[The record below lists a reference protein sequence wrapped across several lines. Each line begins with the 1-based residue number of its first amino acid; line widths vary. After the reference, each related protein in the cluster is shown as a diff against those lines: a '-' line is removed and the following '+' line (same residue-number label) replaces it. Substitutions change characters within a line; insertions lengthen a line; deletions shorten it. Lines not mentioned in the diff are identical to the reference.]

1 MNRQTQ
7 NTKGEPCNT
16 MLSQIKHFRQRMIKY
31 SQNHTIAETAIRF
44 RVSRKTVYK
53 WLKRYDGTVESLID
67 KSHRPKNS
75 PKSHTIEEL
84 KRIKRCLK
92 KHKWHD
98 LILAFQDMCEKYN
111 YSRSYGGFKRVAAKL
126 KADKPKKVKKKRK
139 PKPYKRADY
148 IGQKIQIDVKFV
160 PSYCVV
166 DGNKYYEYIAVD
178 ECSRWAYRQMYDEH
192 STHSSYKFL
201 LELIKHAPFPIR
213 EIQTDNGSEF
223 TNALLV
229 VKAKHKT
236 LFEAALE
243 KLDIK
248 YHRIRVATPRH
259 NGKVERQNR
268 QDEERF
274 YKYMKMYSLED
285 GRKQLAVYQKKSNN
299 YIKTCLNFQS
309 PNQVVEKYL
318 GVM

>member
-1 MNRQTQ
+1 
-7 NTKGEPCNT
+7 

-31 SQNHTIAETAIRF
+31 LQNHTITETAIRF
-44 RVSRKTVYK
+44 GVSRKTVYK
-53 WLKRYDGTVESLID
+53 WLKRYDGTVESLMD
-67 KSHRPKNS
+67 RSHRPKNS
-75 PKSHTIEEL
+75 PKAHTVEEL

-98 LILAFQDMCEKYN
+98 LILAFQDMCEKYG

-139 PKPYKRADY
+139 LKPYKWADY

-166 DGNKYYEYIAVD
+166 DGKKYYEYIAVD

-236 LFEAALE
+236 MFEAALE
-243 KLDIK
+243 QLDIK
-248 YHRIRVATPRH
+248 YHRIRIATPRH

>member
-1 MNRQTQ
+1 
-7 NTKGEPCNT
+7 
-16 MLSQIKHFRQRMIKY
+16 MIKY
-31 SQNHTIAETAIRF
+31 SQKHTITETAIRF
-44 RVSRKTVYK
+44 KVSRKTVHK
-53 WLKRYDGTVESLID
+53 WLKRYDGSLASLED
-67 KSHRPKNS
+67 QSHKPKNS
-75 PKSHTIEEL
+75 SKAHTADE
-84 KRIKRCLK
+84 IKKIIHCLK

-98 LILAFQDMCEKYN
+98 LILAFQEMRDRYD
-111 YSRSYGGFKRVAAKL
+111 YTRSYGGFKRIAAKL
-126 KADKPKKVKKKRK
+126 RNNKPKKKKAKRK

-160 PSYCVV
+160 PSYCITN
-166 DGNKYYEYIAVD
+166 GKKYYEYIAVD

-192 STHSSYKFL
+192 STYSSYQFL
-201 LELIKHAPFPIR
+201 IELIKHAPFPIR

-236 LFEAALE
+236 IFEAALE
-243 KLDIK
+243 RLDIK

-285 GRKQLAVYQKKSNN
+285 GRKQLAVYQKKSND

-309 PNQVVEKYL
+309 PNQVVAKYL

>member
-1 MNRQTQ
+1 
-7 NTKGEPCNT
+7 
-16 MLSQIKHFRQRMIKY
+16 MLSQIKYFRQRMIKY
-31 SQNHTIAETAIRF
+31 LNNHTVTETAIRF
-44 RVSRKTVYK
+44 KVSRKTVYK
-53 WLKRYDGTVESLID
+53 WKNRYDGTAESLSD
-67 KSHRPKNS
+67 RSHRPHHIARAHS
-75 PKSHTIEEL
+75 EQEL
-84 KRIKRCLK
+84 KLIRRLAK
-92 KHKWHD
+92 KHKWTD
-98 LILAFQDMCEKYN
+98 LILVYQELKEKYDYN
-111 YSRSYGGFKRVAAKL
+111 KSYGGLKRVISKM
-126 KADKPKKVKKKRK
+126 KAQKVKKKKCKRK

-160 PSYCVV
+160 PSYCVTN
-166 DGNKYYEYIAVD
+166 GKKYYEYIAVD

-192 STHSSYKFL
+192 STYSSYQFL
-201 LELIKHAPFPIR
+201 ISLIKNAPFPIR

-236 LFEAALE
+236 MFEAALE
-243 KLDIK
+243 KLGIK

-274 YKYMKMYSLED
+274 YRSMKMYSLED